1 MHPAI
6 IHRHSHVCIL
16 DPSSVDVDHGFL
28 YDMAPGENGAV
39 EVRFRSDRPLGCAAY
54 INKGQVPKV
63 CISVSEV
70 PFMKYTR

>member
-1 MHPAI
+1 MDF
-6 IHRHSHVCIL
+6 L
-16 DPSSVDVDHGFL
+16 D
-28 YDMAPGENGAV
+28 DMAPGENGAV

-70 PFMKYTR
+70 PFLKYTR